1 LEVNSTCV
9 TLFLD
14 SWPSGGCAIT
24 YFSVE
29 LREARQGVPWTLIS
43 SKISP
48 DQGEVT
54 LKDLQ
59 PSRWYSV
66 RVIAQSDTGAAT
78 QEYLFATRNSA
89 EGIISDNLNFELII
103 FGVEI
108 VLPDMIP
115 ERPGS
120 QHSSSFMDPTV
131 IVPIISGL
139 ICVAAVGVCICIVVR
154 RR

>member
-1 LEVNSTCV
+1 VPNQEEFLEVNSTCV

-24 YFSVE
+24 FYSVE

-43 SKISP
+43 NKISP

-54 LKDLQ
+54 LRDLQ

-66 RVIAQSDTGAAT
+66 RVVAQSDTGAAQ

-89 EGIISDNLNFELII
+89 EGDRNYYMISSVVI
-103 FGVEI
+103 FGS
-108 VLPDMIP
+108 L
-115 ERPGS
+115 
-120 QHSSSFMDPTV
+120 DP
-131 IVPIISGL
+131 
-139 ICVAAVGVCICIVVR
+139 
-154 RR
+154 